1 MRHCPRGTLSLLLLA
16 ALGVLGASCS
26 EDGASGDAGNGTT
39 KGGTARPTKG
49 GVFTDYFQRIRFDGT
64 DKKYLVKIES
74 ADAHPGVGG
83 KVMRVVD
90 DPTASG
96 GKCVFIPDEAGTPFG
111 KAGSKDDIPRYA
123 RAVYKIEIAVAG
135 NYTFWIRR
143 KWFDSCGDTLYMRID
158 KEGAPHSDAHAH
170 VVGSDDSSKPPRWDW
185 SPVWEKGD
193 PRQFY
198 LSKDTH
204 VLEILN
210 REDGPRFD
218 VILLTDDPGYKPQG
232 MDE

>member
-1 MRHCPRGTLSLLLLA
+1 MTDCPKRTLLLLLLA
-16 ALGVLGASCS
+16 AWGVLAVSCS
-26 EDGASGDAGNGTT
+26 EDGASGHAGNGPT
-39 KGGTARPTKG
+39 KPGNTRTVKG
-49 GVFTDYFQRIRFDGT
+49 GVFADHYQHIRIEAEDAA
-64 DKKYLVKIES
+64 KIES
-74 ADAHPGVGG
+74 ADAHPDVGG

-96 GKCVFIPDEAGTPFG
+96 GKCIFIPDLAGTPFG

-123 RAVYKIEIAVAG
+123 RAVYKVKIAVAG

-143 KWFDSCGDTLYMRID
+143 KWFDSCGDTLYMRFD

-170 VVGSDDSSKPPRWDW
+170 TVGSDDASKPPRWDW
-185 SPVWEKGD
+185 SPVKEKGD

-198 LSKDTH
+198 LSAGEHT
-204 VLEILN
+204 LEILN

-218 VILLTDDPGYKPQG
+218 VIRLTDDPDYVPQG
-232 MDE
+232 MAE